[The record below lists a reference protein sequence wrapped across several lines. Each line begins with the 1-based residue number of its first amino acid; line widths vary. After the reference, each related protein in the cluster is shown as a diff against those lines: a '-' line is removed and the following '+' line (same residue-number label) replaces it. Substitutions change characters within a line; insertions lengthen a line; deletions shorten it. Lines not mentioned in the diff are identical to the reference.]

1 MRNGL
6 LLLLCLLCAG
16 LFQGC
21 AVVCQHPLSD
31 PKAKEVDERLLGTW
45 RWMDEDRTYFLHIAQ
60 AAKDEGAHFALVEVN
75 PGSGVDVTEGNLFT
89 TKIGEHLYASVQ
101 LKGRGEGKD
110 GKEVSEQYIPVFYEF
125 SKEGR
130 LIWGLADGISFEKA
144 VDEKKIKGKVVD
156 RKLRAVELSASTE
169 ELVAFL
175 KENAPARF
183 FKTIEGGIEKL
194 EPPKATEKPAEEER
208 KK

>member
-1 MRNGL
+1 MRNAL
-6 LLLLCLLCAG
+6 LLTLCFLCAG

-21 AVVCQHPLSD
+21 TVLCQHPLSD
-31 PKAKEVDERLLGTW
+31 PMAKEVDERLLGTW

-60 AAKDEGAHFALVEVN
+60 GTKDEGAHFALVEVD
-75 PGSGVDVTEGNLFT
+75 PGSGVDVTEGYFFT

-101 LKGRGEGKD
+101 PKGREEGKD
-110 GKEVSEQYIPVFYEF
+110 GKEVRELYIPVFYKL

-130 LIWGLADGISFEKA
+130 LIWGLADGIPFEKA

-156 RKLRAVELSASTE
+156 RRHRAVELSASRE
-169 ELVAFL
+169 ELVVFL
-175 KENAPARF
+175 KENDPAEF

-194 EPPKATEKPAEEER
+194 EPPKATEKPAEEEQ